1 MKKIK
6 KAKILI
12 LLFAVFMTLVACSSK
27 GGKVVYVREQNGEE
41 NIITIEYDGKENVQ
55 KIISESEGEYGGSEL
70 EKQMMEAMKS
80 GLDKI
85 KGAEFNVEYKDKTV
99 KATFTIDM
107 PTFLKENED
116 SEYKALVDEDGNVP
130 LKTVKENYENLG
142 YKEKE

>member
-1 MKKIK
+1 
-6 KAKILI
+6 
-12 LLFAVFMTLVACSSK
+12 
-27 GGKVVYVREQNGEE
+27 
-41 NIITIEYDGKENVQ
+41 
-55 KIISESEGEYGGSEL
+55 
-70 EKQMMEAMKS
+70 MMEAMKS